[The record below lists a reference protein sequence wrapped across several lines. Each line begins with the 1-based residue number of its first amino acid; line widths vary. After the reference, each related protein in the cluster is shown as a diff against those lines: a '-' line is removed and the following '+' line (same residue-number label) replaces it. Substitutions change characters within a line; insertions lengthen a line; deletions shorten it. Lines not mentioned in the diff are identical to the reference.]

1 MVEKKVERRQMKRC
15 APQQG
20 SGVRESHKIQTCKKS
35 ANPYDSDISLPR
47 HMTMKETRATH
58 ASLNETDTRNLTDFI
73 MFSQRNLIL
82 KLSPVLNRGRISY
95 PQFFLLA
102 YLEEEE
108 CLSMS
113 SIARIM
119 GHSTA
124 AATGMVDKLEQL
136 GHLRRYTAA
145 ADRRKIMVS
154 ITDRGRQL
162 VADLRSNI
170 AQDLAQLMAR
180 EDERVALKRTNN
192 LLSSA
197 RVQKISR
204 IR

>member
-1 MVEKKVERRQMKRC
+1 
-15 APQQG
+15 
-20 SGVRESHKIQTCKKS
+20 
-35 ANPYDSDISLPR
+35 
-47 HMTMKETRATH
+47 MTMKETRATH